1 MLDPMEANTH
11 HKKKTHRA
19 PIARPVQ
26 RSQFGKG
33 TNDHCIQSGLMAK
46 AVKERK
52 SGKARTARST
62 TAQTPSSRRAMVPEV
77 LRALARNVAES
88 ANAIARIVT
97 KPQWKIIAIFSYS
110 GEIRLQLQ
118 RGVDW

>member
-1 MLDPMEANTH
+1 MLDPMEVKTH

-19 PIARPVQ
+19 PIASPGQ
-26 RSQFGKG
+26 RSQFGEG

-62 TAQTPSSRRAMVPEV
+62 TAQTPSSRRAIVPEV
-77 LRALARNVAES
+77 LRALARKVAEI
-88 ANAIARIVT
+88 ANAIARIAT
-97 KPQWKIIAIFSYS
+97 NPQWKTIGIFSYL
-110 GEIRLQLQ
+110 GEGRL
-118 RGVDW
+118 